1 MLPNNYFV
9 LKIVKYIVL
18 GWRPPM
24 SYKVNHS
31 IPILEKLNNLSK
43 LNICRIVSVFQ
54 NIFSSLFHAISQAKE
69 NII

>member
-18 GWRPPM
+18 GWRPQM

-31 IPILEKLNNLSK
+31 IHILEKLNNLSK